1 MCQASPDRPLST
13 YPRCGDLCH
22 VSSGNVSYHGLH
34 YGQESTHT
42 HTWKVEFLL
51 GQAMAGSFVTLI
63 PTLLERCGTSL
74 LLSLCLCKLRENQT
88 GGGGN
93 NKNPGIE
100 AGSQSGCKRIYMF
113 IWTLSGVFQKQCWVL
128 INQG

>member
-1 MCQASPDRPLST
+1 M
-13 YPRCGDLCH
+13 
-22 VSSGNVSYHGLH
+22 
-34 YGQESTHT
+34 HT

-63 PTLLERCGTSL
+63 PTLLERCGYSL

-93 NKNPGIE
+93 KNPGIQ